1 MKVIEVLDQKTEQ
14 QFLDVARLLYKDDK
28 VWVCPLDMDLKA
40 VFNPE
45 KNIFFRKGE
54 AVRWILLDEKEELIG
69 RIAAFIDREKAYS
82 WDQPAGGMGF
92 FECIANKEAA
102 FLLFDTAKH
111 WLKSKG
117 MEAMDGPV
125 NFGENHRF
133 WGLLVD
139 GFTHPGYGMPY
150 NHTYY
155 QSFFEE
161 YGFRIFYKQFSFHL
175 DITKK
180 FPERFWK
187 IAEWVSKKPG
197 YSFKHFDWKEREKF
211 IADMVKIYNDAWAAT
226 REVFTPMD
234 PNDLRNTLEDAK
246 LIIDG
251 RFIWFAYFNEEP
263 IGFFIMFPDVNQII
277 KPLKGK
283 LNLLNILR
291 FLWMKNTKKMN
302 RIRALVAGVS
312 PKFQNAGVESA
323 VFWHLDKVM
332 DYKQYKEIELSWAGD
347 FNPKMVSLYEAVG
360 GVLAKTHITYRYLFN
375 PNANFRTYKEFFHQK
390 R

>member
-1 MKVIEVLDQKTEQ
+1 MRLIEVLDQKTGQ
-14 QFLDVARLLYKDDK
+14 QFLDVARLLYKNDK
-28 VWVCPLDMDLKA
+28 VWVCPLDMDIKA
-40 VFNPE
+40 IFNPE

-54 AVRWILLDEKEELIG
+54 AVRWILLNEKGKPAG

-82 WDQPAGGMGF
+82 WEQPTGGIGF
-92 FECIANKEAA
+92 FECVDNKEAA
-102 FLLFDTAKH
+102 FLLFDTAKQ

-133 WGLLVD
+133 WGLLID

-155 QSFFEE
+155 QTFFEE
-161 YGFRIFYKQFSFHL
+161 YGFRVFYRQFSFHL

-197 YSFKHFDWKEREKF
+197 YSFKHFNWAEREDF

-234 PNDLRNTLEDAK
+234 PNDLRNTLDDAK

-251 RFIWFAYFNEEP
+251 RFIWFAYYNEEP
-263 IGFFIMFPDVNQII
+263 IAFFIMFPDVNQII
-277 KPLKGK
+277 KPLNGK

-291 FLWMKNTKKMN
+291 FLWMKKTKKMN
-302 RIRALVAGVS
+302 RIRAFVAGIS
-312 PKFQNAGVESA
+312 PKYQNAGVESA

-375 PNANFRTYKEFFHQK
+375 PDAKFRTYKEFFHQN